1 MKNSLPTKTKR
12 AVELAR
18 EKGSSNWLT
27 VLSLK
32 QLDYNLNEK
41 EFIDAIMLRYD
52 WEITDTP
59 MICVCGV
66 QFSVDHAMV
75 CQCGAFIFQRHN
87 KLCDMEAEMLRMI
100 CNDVEV
106 EPVLQKVTGETL
118 NHGAR
123 QSP

>member
-12 AVELAR
+12 AVELAT

-75 CQCGAFIFQRHN
+75 CQRGAFIFQRHN